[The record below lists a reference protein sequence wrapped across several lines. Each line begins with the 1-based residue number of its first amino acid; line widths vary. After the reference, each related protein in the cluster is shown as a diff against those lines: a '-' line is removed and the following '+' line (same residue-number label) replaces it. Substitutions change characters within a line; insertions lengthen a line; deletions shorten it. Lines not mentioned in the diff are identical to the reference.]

1 MYSPASERTSRSY
14 LTTKAL
20 LKTSRLAKAFIDA
33 LADFASLLLLLLA
46 GSGTTCGRLCV
57 RELSDETANEDLGK
71 IDELVWLDLV
81 VMVLVDISEHGID
94 VLVGDG
100 HANVVACEEI
110 SIELAELASV
120 EVRIA
125 IVVVLIEVLHHILSE
140 ASLVLLE
147 SLQLSEG
154 GIKFSF
160 PITIQKILFLY
171 DRVELSSLKL
181 SLFY

>member
-1 MYSPASERTSRSY
+1 
-14 LTTKAL
+14 
-20 LKTSRLAKAFIDA
+20 
-33 LADFASLLLLLLA
+33 
-46 GSGTTCGRLCV
+46 
-57 RELSDETANEDLGK
+57 
-71 IDELVWLDLV
+71 
-81 VMVLVDISEHGID
+81 MVLVDISEHGID